1 MIECQGVVVI
11 VFSIVIC
18 IVITI
23 IMWYI
28 DKFLYIKQLFSECA
42 LDMR

>member
-11 VFSIVIC
+11 VFSIVIF
-18 IVITI
+18 IITI
-23 IMWYI
+23 TMWYI